1 MFTVIYEVIHW
12 LIEVSSCATLLQKDV
27 QKCLHYNIFLMV
39 ANKRWQI
46 ISIAKCK
53 LKKRTRNGGLFNE
66 SKLHYQDVMRPSIQ
80 PAIVSQ
86 LIIDRDWKCVII
98 TQNEF
103 RPATLFFLSLSG
115 FLMIC
120 KSKPIDWCHYWN
132 FMHFF
137 VISRFF
143 FITIRFFFVNDFYI

>member
-1 MFTVIYEVIHW
+1 
-12 LIEVSSCATLLQKDV
+12 
-27 QKCLHYNIFLMV
+27 MV

-53 LKKRTRNGGLFNE
+53 LKKKRTRNGGLFNE

-98 TQNEF
+98 ITQNEF

-120 KSKPIDWCHYWN
+120 KSKSIDWCHYWN

-143 FITIRFFFVNDFYI
+143 FITIRFFLWMTFIFRNFEQIHTNHLEKNVHRIL